1 MRAWEF
7 LNEDNQYRGL
17 SLRHINKMKQDHRA
31 RQASF
36 DRNDK
41 LVSVMYSDPLRDI
54 EIQKARMELEMQKA
68 ELAKAQAEASNET
81 SEAISKMAAGGRERR
96 KEDRQR
102 VEDMAARALGRRK
115 KTPPKPAR

>member
-1 MRAWEF
+1 
-7 LNEDNQYRGL
+7 
-17 SLRHINKMKQDHRA
+17 MKQDHRT

-54 EIQKARMELEMQKA
+54 EIQKTRMELEMQKA
-68 ELAKAQAEASNET
+68 ELAKAQAEESHET
-81 SEAISKMAAGGRERR
+81 SEAITKMAAGGRERR
-96 KEDRQR
+96 KEDRQT

-115 KTPPKPAR
+115 KTPR